1 MFFWPHLELTEY
13 EKNFVGIYKTDP
25 SADGKTPGKPGVLR
39 RTYKVLL
46 NNVANPAISGQESVH
61 NSGVVQIARRAR
73 IFGLTFA
80 TDVTQW
86 RLNIMTASGE
96 SFTPTLPG
104 QARPLVST
112 LAPGFGTLPLIIEPN
127 WELLPNQQLIF
138 EGVCIVETAKILDI
152 AVHVWE
158 FPKMVAGAPP
168 TSPQTSGARC

>member
-13 EKNFVGIYKTDP
+13 EKNFVGVYKTD
-25 SADGKTPGKPGVLR
+25 TKPGVLR
-39 RTYKVLL
+39 RTYRVLL
-46 NNVANPAISGQESVH
+46 NNVANPAIPGQEQVH

-80 TDVTQW
+80 TDLTQW

-96 SFTPTLPG
+96 TFTPTLPG
-104 QARPLVST
+104 QSRPLVST
-112 LAPGFGTLPLIIEPN
+112 LAPGFGTLPLIVEPN

-138 EGVCIVETAKILDI
+138 EGASITTDAKVLNI
-152 AVHVWE
+152 AIHVWE

-168 TSPQTSGARC
+168 GTPPATGARC